1 MLPKQNRLTSTKD
14 FQNVTKTG
22 VRVYSDIAVI
32 YALANPTSQKNSE
45 VGLIVSKV
53 VGNSVVRH
61 KVSRHIR
68 NVVKE
73 ILETIPG
80 NIQIVIRALPA
91 ITEKEFTEI
100 NKILSESIS
109 KSIAKAIYEVA
120 PKVINPDHVETNE
133 PEQVEE
139 QEHVLYVQKEPVI
152 CKFEKRKGKAT
163 TIIAASIC
171 GTFSLDFCIGTECSI
186 IVQVPIVF

>member
-22 VRVYSDIAVI
+22 VRVYSDVAVI
-32 YALANPTSQKNSE
+32 YALANPTSQKNSQ

-68 NVVKE
+68 SVVKDL
-73 ILETIPG
+73 LETIPG

-91 ITEKEFTEI
+91 ITEKDFTEL
-100 NKILSESIS
+100 NKILSESIN
-109 KSIAKAIYEVA
+109 KSIVKANV
-120 PKVINPDHVETNE
+120 
-133 PEQVEE
+133 
-139 QEHVLYVQKEPVI
+139 
-152 CKFEKRKGKAT
+152 
-163 TIIAASIC
+163 
-171 GTFSLDFCIGTECSI
+171 
-186 IVQVPIVF
+186 

>member
-80 NIQIVIRALPA
+80 NIQIVIRALPKVTEIEFSELSKI
-91 ITEKEFTEI
+91 ITEG
-100 NKILSESIS
+100 IS
-109 KSIAKAIYEVA
+109 KSIVKANV
-120 PKVINPDHVETNE
+120 
-133 PEQVEE
+133 
-139 QEHVLYVQKEPVI
+139 
-152 CKFEKRKGKAT
+152 
-163 TIIAASIC
+163 
-171 GTFSLDFCIGTECSI
+171 
-186 IVQVPIVF
+186 

>member
-68 NVVKE
+68 NVVKDL
-73 ILETIPG
+73 LETIPG

-91 ITEKEFTEI
+91 ITEKEFTDI

-109 KSIAKAIYEVA
+109 KSIVKA
-120 PKVINPDHVETNE
+120 N
-133 PEQVEE
+133 
-139 QEHVLYVQKEPVI
+139 VQKTLI
-152 CKFEKRKGKAT
+152 
-163 TIIAASIC
+163 
-171 GTFSLDFCIGTECSI
+171 L
-186 IVQVPIVF
+186 

>member
-1 MLPKQNRLTSTKD
+1 MLPKKNRLTSTKD

-22 VRVYSDIAVI
+22 VRVYSDVAVI

-45 VGLIVSKV
+45 IGLIVSKV

-61 KVSRHIR
+61 KVSRQIR

-91 ITEKEFTEI
+91 ITDKDFLEI
-100 NKILSESIS
+100 NKILSESIN
-109 KSIAKAIYEVA
+109 KSIVKANV
-120 PKVINPDHVETNE
+120 
-133 PEQVEE
+133 
-139 QEHVLYVQKEPVI
+139 
-152 CKFEKRKGKAT
+152 
-163 TIIAASIC
+163 
-171 GTFSLDFCIGTECSI
+171 
-186 IVQVPIVF
+186 

>member
-1 MLPKQNRLTSTKD
+1 MLPKKNRLTSTKD

-22 VRVYSDIAVI
+22 VRVYSDVAVI
-32 YALANPTSQKNSE
+32 YALANPTSQKNSQ

-61 KVSRHIR
+61 KVSRQIR

-91 ITEKEFTEI
+91 ITDKDFLEI
-100 NKILSESIS
+100 NKILSESIN
-109 KSIAKAIYEVA
+109 KSIVKANV
-120 PKVINPDHVETNE
+120 
-133 PEQVEE
+133 
-139 QEHVLYVQKEPVI
+139 
-152 CKFEKRKGKAT
+152 
-163 TIIAASIC
+163 
-171 GTFSLDFCIGTECSI
+171 
-186 IVQVPIVF
+186 

>member
-1 MLPKQNRLTSTKD
+1 MLPKKNRLTSTKD

-22 VRVYSDIAVI
+22 VRVYSDVAVI

-45 VGLIVSKV
+45 IGLIVSKV

-61 KVSRHIR
+61 KVSRQIR

-91 ITEKEFTEI
+91 ITEKDFSEL
-100 NKILSESIS
+100 NKILTESIN
-109 KSIAKAIYEVA
+109 KSIVKANV
-120 PKVINPDHVETNE
+120 
-133 PEQVEE
+133 
-139 QEHVLYVQKEPVI
+139 
-152 CKFEKRKGKAT
+152 
-163 TIIAASIC
+163 
-171 GTFSLDFCIGTECSI
+171 
-186 IVQVPIVF
+186 

>member
-22 VRVYSDIAVI
+22 VRVYSDVVVI
-32 YALANPTSQKNSE
+32 YALANPTSQKNSQ

-68 NVVKE
+68 SVVKDL
-73 ILETIPG
+73 LETIPG

-91 ITEKEFTEI
+91 ITEKDFTEL
-100 NKILSESIS
+100 NKILSESIN
-109 KSIAKAIYEVA
+109 KSIVKANV
-120 PKVINPDHVETNE
+120 
-133 PEQVEE
+133 
-139 QEHVLYVQKEPVI
+139 
-152 CKFEKRKGKAT
+152 
-163 TIIAASIC
+163 
-171 GTFSLDFCIGTECSI
+171 
-186 IVQVPIVF
+186 

>member
-61 KVSRHIR
+61 KVSRQLR
-68 NVVKE
+68 NIVNE
-73 ILETIPG
+73 SLETIPG
-80 NIQIVIRALPA
+80 NIQIVIRALP
-91 ITEKEFTEI
+91 KVTEI
-100 NKILSESIS
+100 EFSELSKMITDSVT
-109 KSIAKAIYEVA
+109 KSIAKANV
-120 PKVINPDHVETNE
+120 
-133 PEQVEE
+133 
-139 QEHVLYVQKEPVI
+139 
-152 CKFEKRKGKAT
+152 
-163 TIIAASIC
+163 
-171 GTFSLDFCIGTECSI
+171 
-186 IVQVPIVF
+186 

>member
-73 ILETIPG
+73 LLETIPG
-80 NIQIVIRALPA
+80 NIQIVIRALPKVTEIEFNELSKI
-91 ITEKEFTEI
+91 ITEGIT
-100 NKILSESIS
+100 
-109 KSIAKAIYEVA
+109 KSIVKANV
-120 PKVINPDHVETNE
+120 
-133 PEQVEE
+133 
-139 QEHVLYVQKEPVI
+139 
-152 CKFEKRKGKAT
+152 
-163 TIIAASIC
+163 
-171 GTFSLDFCIGTECSI
+171 
-186 IVQVPIVF
+186 

>member
-1 MLPKQNRLTSTKD
+1 MLPKINRLTSSKD

-22 VRVYSDIAVI
+22 VRVYSDVAVI

-61 KVSRHIR
+61 KVSRQLR
-68 NVVKE
+68 NIVNE
-73 ILETIPG
+73 TLETIPG

-100 NKILSESIS
+100 NKILSDSIS
-109 KSIAKAIYEVA
+109 KSIVKANV
-120 PKVINPDHVETNE
+120 
-133 PEQVEE
+133 
-139 QEHVLYVQKEPVI
+139 
-152 CKFEKRKGKAT
+152 
-163 TIIAASIC
+163 
-171 GTFSLDFCIGTECSI
+171 
-186 IVQVPIVF
+186 

>member
-1 MLPKQNRLTSTKD
+1 MLPKKNRLTSTKD

-22 VRVYSDIAVI
+22 VRVYSDVAVI

-45 VGLIVSKV
+45 IGLIVSKV

-61 KVSRHIR
+61 KVSRQIR

-91 ITEKEFTEI
+91 ITDKDFSEI
-100 NKILSESIS
+100 NKILSESIN
-109 KSIAKAIYEVA
+109 KSIVKANV
-120 PKVINPDHVETNE
+120 
-133 PEQVEE
+133 
-139 QEHVLYVQKEPVI
+139 
-152 CKFEKRKGKAT
+152 
-163 TIIAASIC
+163 
-171 GTFSLDFCIGTECSI
+171 
-186 IVQVPIVF
+186 

>member
-100 NKILSESIS
+100 NKILSEGIT
-109 KSIAKAIYEVA
+109 KSIAKANV
-120 PKVINPDHVETNE
+120 
-133 PEQVEE
+133 
-139 QEHVLYVQKEPVI
+139 
-152 CKFEKRKGKAT
+152 
-163 TIIAASIC
+163 
-171 GTFSLDFCIGTECSI
+171 
-186 IVQVPIVF
+186 

>member
-1 MLPKQNRLTSTKD
+1 MLPKKNRLTSTKD

-45 VGLIVSKV
+45 IGLIVSKV

-61 KVSRHIR
+61 KVSRQIR

-73 ILETIPG
+73 MLETIPG

-91 ITEKEFTEI
+91 ITDKDFSDI
-100 NKILSESIS
+100 NKILSESIN
-109 KSIAKAIYEVA
+109 KSIVKANV
-120 PKVINPDHVETNE
+120 
-133 PEQVEE
+133 
-139 QEHVLYVQKEPVI
+139 
-152 CKFEKRKGKAT
+152 
-163 TIIAASIC
+163 
-171 GTFSLDFCIGTECSI
+171 
-186 IVQVPIVF
+186 

>member
-68 NVVKE
+68 IVVKE
-73 ILETIPG
+73 ILEKIPG

-100 NKILSESIS
+100 QKILSESIS
-109 KSIAKAIYEVA
+109 KSIVKANV
-120 PKVINPDHVETNE
+120 
-133 PEQVEE
+133 
-139 QEHVLYVQKEPVI
+139 
-152 CKFEKRKGKAT
+152 
-163 TIIAASIC
+163 
-171 GTFSLDFCIGTECSI
+171 
-186 IVQVPIVF
+186 

>member
-80 NIQIVIRALPA
+80 NIQIVIRALPK
-91 ITEKEFTEI
+91 ITEIEFSE
-100 NKILSESIS
+100 LSKMITDSVT
-109 KSIAKAIYEVA
+109 KSIVKANV
-120 PKVINPDHVETNE
+120 
-133 PEQVEE
+133 
-139 QEHVLYVQKEPVI
+139 
-152 CKFEKRKGKAT
+152 
-163 TIIAASIC
+163 
-171 GTFSLDFCIGTECSI
+171 
-186 IVQVPIVF
+186 

>member
-1 MLPKQNRLTSTKD
+1 MLPKKNRLTSTKD

-32 YALANPTSQKNSE
+32 YALANPTSQKNSQI
-45 VGLIVSKV
+45 GLIVSKV

-68 NVVKE
+68 NIIKE

-91 ITEKEFTEI
+91 ITEKEFVEI
-100 NKILSESIS
+100 KKILSDNIS
-109 KSIAKAIYEVA
+109 KSIVKANV
-120 PKVINPDHVETNE
+120 
-133 PEQVEE
+133 
-139 QEHVLYVQKEPVI
+139 
-152 CKFEKRKGKAT
+152 
-163 TIIAASIC
+163 
-171 GTFSLDFCIGTECSI
+171 
-186 IVQVPIVF
+186 

>member
-1 MLPKQNRLTSTKD
+1 MFRILPRE
-14 FQNVTKTG
+14 
-22 VRVYSDIAVI
+22 IAL
-32 YALANPTSQKNSE
+32 YTE

-109 KSIAKAIYEVA
+109 KSIVKANV
-120 PKVINPDHVETNE
+120 
-133 PEQVEE
+133 
-139 QEHVLYVQKEPVI
+139 
-152 CKFEKRKGKAT
+152 
-163 TIIAASIC
+163 
-171 GTFSLDFCIGTECSI
+171 
-186 IVQVPIVF
+186 